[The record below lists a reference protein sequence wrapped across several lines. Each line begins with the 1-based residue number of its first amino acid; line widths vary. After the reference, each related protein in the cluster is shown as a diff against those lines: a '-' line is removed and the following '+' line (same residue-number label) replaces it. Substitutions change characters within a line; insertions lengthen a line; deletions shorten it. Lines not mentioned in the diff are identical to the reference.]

1 VRGPSVA
8 EVNNAGRPKEVHV
21 MEHIQDI
28 VQDQEQEQENQPLD
42 IEFVGTLEDV
52 TAGWTGPTDDGWDGD
67 WTP

>member
-1 VRGPSVA
+1 V
-8 EVNNAGRPKEVHV
+8 EKN
-21 MEHIQDI
+21 
-28 VQDQEQEQENQPLD
+28 QEITQQQEEQENQPLD

>member
-1 VRGPSVA
+1 
-8 EVNNAGRPKEVHV
+8 

-28 VQDQEQEQENQPLD
+28 VQDQEQENQVLDD

-52 TAGWTGPTDDGWDGD
+52 TAGWTGPTDDTWDGD